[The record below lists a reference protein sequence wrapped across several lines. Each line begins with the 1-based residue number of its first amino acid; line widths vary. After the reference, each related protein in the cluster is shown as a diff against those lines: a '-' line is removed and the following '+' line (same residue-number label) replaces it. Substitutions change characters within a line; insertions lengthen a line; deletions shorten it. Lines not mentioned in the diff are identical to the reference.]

1 MFCGGEAVSSWLYTR
16 RLSAHFGRMIS
27 NVRARTSENEADPQ
41 MPSILFLPRVE
52 LVRFAIAFSVMLR
65 TGEAIRWAVP
75 VLLAIVLLVSSTSA
89 QTTIHVPADVSTIQG
104 AIQSASNGD
113 TVLVAAGTYRE
124 NIDFLGKAIT
134 VEGAS
139 AATTI
144 LQGGSA
150 PGAVVRFISGE
161 GRSSI
166 LSNFTIQD
174 GVPAAVPDAGGIL
187 VYRASPTIRN
197 NIIQKNTG
205 CGIGGF
211 DSSPLIAGN
220 LITGTFGLQEWE
232 FYAVCRD
239 PPGDNSPPPYG
250 PNYAQSLPG
259 NGSGIILAGLPIDG
273 RQAQIVGNTIENNSA
288 YDCAGGIWLS
298 DAGAP
303 LIENNIIANNYS
315 YFSGAIQAWGNVAP
329 IVIQN
334 LVYDNIG
341 DSTKIFN
348 PAGYANPAID
358 IVGYGLAFGGITA
371 VFAENTV
378 VNNQA
383 LYQSYFVEW
392 QFSSQVYIETG
403 PSTVPIYN
411 NIIIGEGTLP
421 ALTCGGDFQG
431 TLGLVPQLSHNDIL
445 VTDGGAA
452 PASGSCA
459 GQIGTNGNISAD
471 PLFASTDTS
480 AANPFQ
486 LQLSSPAVDAGD
498 NNAPDLPS
506 EDILGHP
513 RIQNAR
519 GLPSAIIDMGVYE
532 YPGVPAPLPPPDF
545 TLQVA
550 PSSLTLGSSAQGEIT
565 VTLTPNS
572 AFTGPVAL
580 SCGSLPATLSCSFRP
595 QSVFLTSG
603 IMQTATLVIA
613 ATTQAN
619 SSSPGAIHG
628 ISAIS
633 SGILFSVIFILP
645 PLGRKKHARQLLALC
660 ILALVP
666 LLLSS
671 CADFV
676 LTPHGQ
682 PASYSIT
689 VIASSSSVQSTHTA
703 NVLVTVQ

>member
-1 MFCGGEAVSSWLYTR
+1 MLLT
-16 RLSAHFGRMIS
+16 
-27 NVRARTSENEADPQ
+27 P
-41 MPSILFLPRVE
+41 FLPRIVIA
-52 LVRFAIAFSVMLR
+52 RFAIAFSGPLR
-65 TGEAIRWAVP
+65 AGEAIPWSAP
-75 VLLAIVLLVSSTSA
+75 MLLAMALLTSSASA
-89 QTTIHVPADVSTIQG
+89 QTTIHVPADVPTIQG
-104 AIQSASNGD
+104 AIQSASDGD
-113 TVLVAAGTYRE
+113 IILVASGTYRE

-150 PGAVVRFISGE
+150 PGAVVKFISGE
-161 GRSSI
+161 GRGSV
-166 LSNFTIQD
+166 LSNFTIQG

-187 VYRASPTIRN
+187 IYRASPTIRN

-220 LITGTFGLQEWE
+220 LITGTTGLSDGEV
-232 FYAVCRD
+232 FAVCRD
-239 PPGDNSPPPYG
+239 PLGDNSL
-250 PNYAQSLPG
+250 PNTPNPAQSSPA
-259 NGSGIILAGLPIDG
+259 NGSAILLAGLPIDG
-273 RQAQIVGNTIENNSA
+273 HQAQIIGNTIKNNSSYFCPA
-288 YDCAGGIWLS
+288 GIWLA

-315 YFSGAIQAWGNVAP
+315 YNESALGAGGNTAP
-329 IVIQN
+329 VIIQN
-334 LVYDNIG
+334 LVYGNVS
-341 DSTKIFN
+341 DSTQIWN
-348 PAGYANPAID
+348 PVAVENVAIRVGGYAP
-358 IVGYGLAFGGITA
+358 AFGGITP

-378 VNNQA
+378 VGNLS
-383 LYQSYFVEW
+383 LYQSYFAEY
-392 QFSSQVYIETG
+392 QGYSQVGVAHAPT
-403 PSTVPIYN
+403 PIPVYN

-421 ALTCGGDFQG
+421 AFACEP
-431 TLGLVPQLSHNDIL
+431 LVDTPDVTAELSHNDIV
-445 VTDGGAA
+445 VTGGGAA
-452 PASGSCA
+452 PVGGPCA
-459 GQIGTNGNISAD
+459 GQMGSNGNISVD
-471 PLFASTDTS
+471 PLFVSTNTS

-486 LQLSSPAVDAGD
+486 LQLQSPAVDAGD

-513 RIQNAR
+513 RIQNAK
-519 GLPSAIIDMGVYE
+519 GLASAIIDMGVYE

-545 TLQVA
+545 ALQVA
-550 PSSLTLGSSAQGEIT
+550 PSSLNLGSSAQGEIT

-572 AFTGPVAL
+572 AFTGTVAL

-628 ISAIS
+628 ISALS
-633 SGILFSVIFILP
+633 SGILFSAIFILP

-660 ILALVP
+660 ILALLS

-671 CADFV
+671 CGYV

-689 VIASSSSVQSTHTA
+689 VTAYSSSVQSTHTA
-703 NVLVTVQ
+703 NVVVTVQ